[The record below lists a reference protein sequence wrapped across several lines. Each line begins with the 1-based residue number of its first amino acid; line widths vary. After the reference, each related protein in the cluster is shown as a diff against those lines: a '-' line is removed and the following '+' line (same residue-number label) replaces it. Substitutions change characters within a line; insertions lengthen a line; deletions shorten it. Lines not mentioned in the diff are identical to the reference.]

1 MNIPEIYSGWEDKDR
16 MQLLFN
22 ELFIII
28 GLEFIYH
35 L

>member
-16 MQLLFN
+16 LQLLFN
-22 ELFIII
+22 QLLIII
-28 GLEFIYH
+28 CLEFIYY